1 MAVDKATAWQLSGP
15 EPAQDVAIVATGLDG
30 TTMPLVGEAYQEAR
44 CGTVALDDQ
53 EGERLTTAYL
63 GALPEA
69 FLWLDQCLQNREPGK
84 MLVDKETVF
93 CLENILRRA
102 IYGTPAQLREIDQ
115 LREQVSG
122 LSISPGRLT
131 RLLPPHQHQRKDLSC
146 CSARWDQ
153 S

>member
-69 FLWLDQCLQNREPGK
+69 FLWL
-84 MLVDKETVF
+84 ETSVSRMESQEK
-93 CLENILRRA
+93 CWSIRRRSSA
-102 IYGTPAQLREIDQ
+102 WKTSYGE
-115 LREQVSG
+115 
-122 LSISPGRLT
+122 LSTERQPN
-131 RLLPPHQHQRKDLSC
+131 C
-146 CSARWDQ
+146 AR
-153 S
+153 

>member
-102 IYGTPAQLREIDQ
+102 IYGAPAQLREIDQ
-115 LREQVSG
+115 LRGAGIRTLDKPREAHS
-122 LSISPGRLT
+122 LAAA
-131 RLLPPHQHQRKDLSC
+131 PPTPEEKPVML
-146 CSARWDQ
+146 
-153 S
+153 